1 MPYFVFFYKN
11 SKPSYFSSPTFKNG
25 GSKYI
30 SPFKSNKHI
39 LLRVVKLTSLT
50 FNAKYKSKLPIGD
63 DEEYEV
69 DESEDDEEQK
79 DGNEE
84 GKKQTNSAIK
94 ALQRR
99 FSRVAHLPATMIEAN
114 VTTNFLKEKHIFL
127 FDKVH

>member
-1 MPYFVFFYKN
+1 MEYN
-11 SKPSYFSSPTFKNG
+11 
-25 GSKYI
+25 
-30 SPFKSNKHI
+30 NKLSEIVDHCI
-39 LLRVVKLTSLT
+39 

-114 VTTNFLKEKHIFL
+114 VTANFLREIGFIYPHGSTKQKWDGFVGIL
-127 FDKVH
+127 A